1 MLGLVLGSSC
11 RKKPVTEVYLMSS
24 QLETSFQ
31 AMAVGTS
38 ARTAD
43 SREDFILEEDA
54 WAFLVATASWRPDK
68 QQFGSNSKQ
77 AMRCVAL
84 YSSVDLCVNA
94 CRSCEM

>member
-1 MLGLVLGSSC
+1 M
-11 RKKPVTEVYLMSS
+11 TEVYLMSS

-31 AMAVGTS
+31 ALAAGTS

-43 SREDFILEEDA
+43 SREDFILAEDA

-68 QQFGSNSKQ
+68 QEFGSSSEQ

-84 YSSVDLCVNA
+84 YNSEDLLCVNA
-94 CRSCEM
+94 CRSYEM